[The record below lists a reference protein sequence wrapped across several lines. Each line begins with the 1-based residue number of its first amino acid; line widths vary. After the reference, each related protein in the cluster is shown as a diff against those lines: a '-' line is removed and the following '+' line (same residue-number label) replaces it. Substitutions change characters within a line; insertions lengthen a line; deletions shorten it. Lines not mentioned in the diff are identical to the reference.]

1 MVVVLNE
8 LKEKLKLTSVTR
20 DNLTWINLERPGE
33 MEKAYLSQNY
43 AFHPLDLD
51 DCLSHVQR
59 PKIDEY
65 ADYLFLVFH
74 FPVYNK
80 QMRVT
85 ESSQVSVFIGSNF
98 LISIHEGRLKPL
110 IQLFKDCQEQEAI
123 RQQLLSQGSVYLLYR
138 IIDKLVDYCFPIINK
153 VGENVDAV
161 EAKIFSVKRNGIVRE
176 ISVLRRDII
185 SLRRI
190 ISPMRTTVSMLEP
203 KVRRFNHKDLAV
215 YFGDTVDH
223 LDKIWEALGEYKEVI
238 EGLNN
243 TYDSL
248 ASDRIN
254 EILRVLTIL
263 ATIGTVLMVITG
275 FYGMNIP
282 LPGGSNPGGNLLSWA
297 FLLAIMATAILVMLL
312 YFKRKDWL

>member
-1 MVVVLNE
+1 MVITPTE
-8 LKEKLKLTSVTR
+8 IKEKLNLAAVVWNS
-20 DNLTWINLERPGE
+20 LTWVNLEKPSER
-33 MEKAYLSQNY
+33 EKSYLSQNY
-43 AFHPLDLD
+43 SFHPLDLD

-65 ADYLFLVFH
+65 ANYLFLVFH
-74 FPVYNK
+74 FPVFNK
-80 QMRVT
+80 RMRVT
-85 ESSQVSVFIGSNF
+85 ESSQVSVFIGNNF
-98 LISIHEGRLKPL
+98 LITVHEGRLKPL
-110 IQLFKDCQEQEAI
+110 LQLFKDCQDQESVREQI
-123 RQQLLSQGSVYLLYR
+123 LSQGSVYLLYR

-161 EAKIFSVKRNGIVRE
+161 ESKIFSEKRNGQVKE
-176 ISVLRRDII
+176 ISLLRRDII
-185 SLRRI
+185 SFRRI
-190 ISPMRTTVSMLEP
+190 INPMRATISILEP
-203 KVRRFNHKDLAV
+203 KLRRFGQKDLAV

-223 LDKIWEALGEYKEVI
+223 LDKIWEALEEYKEVI

-282 LPGGSNPGGNLLSWA
+282 LPGSSDTGGNILHWSI
-297 FLLAIMATAILVMLL
+297 LLAFMGAVISFMLL